1 MKAKIHPTY
10 FEEITITCS
19 CGNSFVSGSTRSD
32 FHVEVCHKCHP
43 FFTGEKRFV
52 DTLGQVG
59 KFESK
64 LKSNAELRARFTAKK
79 DKKSDKKTFQPKSL
93 RELLSAK

>member
-1 MKAKIHPTY
+1 MKAAIHPAY
-10 FEEITITCS
+10 NEEITVTCS
-19 CGNSFVSGSTRSD
+19 CGNSFVTGSTRKD
-32 FHVEVCHKCHP
+32 FHVEVCFKCHP

-52 DTLGQVG
+52 DTLGQGG

-64 LKSNAELRARFTAKK
+64 LKNTESLRATFTAKK
-79 DKKSDKKTFQPKSL
+79 AKKSEKKSFQPKSL